1 MEPGLLGEG
10 GSAMPVRALPPALE
24 RLAEVAEVAPPTLP
38 PGGPDTATVVMEE
51 RISLD
56 SDSQQMFMTIIER
69 FSDLTLLVFSFDIA
83 VDNDLLIIFPRLDFK
98 DPAVSNATILF

>member
-1 MEPGLLGEG
+1 MKEKSSLTWSFSIFPIFSQSLMASSMEPGLLGEG

-24 RLAEVAEVAPPTLP
+24 RLAEVAEAAPPTLP

-56 SDSQQMFMTIIER
+56 SDSQQMFY
-69 FSDLTLLVFSFDIA
+69 
-83 VDNDLLIIFPRLDFK
+83 DNY
-98 DPAVSNATILF
+98 